1 MHSCQWPARG
11 RVRLDQKKTR
21 TNAIKALMKYA
32 DAGVN
37 IAVADDAKQRI
48 RHHASRTFTPG
59 VLGGI
64 GSFGALFALDRKKW
78 REPVL
83 VSSADGV
90 GTKLKVA
97 IVMGVHSTVGADLVN
112 HCINDI
118 LVQGAEPLFFLDY
131 LSMGK
136 LYPQVVEQPVEG
148 MSRSCRKAG
157 CALIGGETAEMPG
170 FYPPGEY
177 DLAGFIV
184 GAVERK
190 KLLTGKGVQPGDTLI
205 ALPSA
210 GLHTNGYSLAR
221 KLVFEVAKLKPD
233 TYVAEVGNKIGAE
246 LLKPH
251 LSYAPALKNIVARG
265 WVSALAHITGGGIPG
280 NLPRVLPRGVKADI
294 DLATW
299 PVPSI
304 FKYLAKLGKI
314 DTDELLHSFN
324 MGVGIIRVVPP
335 KNVRSVEADL
345 KKLHEKFFLIG
356 RIERSES
363 GKARVTYSGSLN
375 LA

>member
-1 MHSCQWPARG
+1 MGLNFAFES
-11 RVRLDQKKTR
+11 V
-21 TNAIKALMKYA
+21 KADASPMKYS

-37 IAVADDAKQRI
+37 IALADQVKQRI
-48 RHHASRTFTPG
+48 RHHANRTFTSG

-64 GSFGALFALDRKKW
+64 GGFGALFAMDQKKFK
-78 REPVL
+78 EPVL

-97 IVMGVHSTVGADLVN
+97 MAMRVHSTVGGDLVN
-112 HCINDI
+112 HCVNDI
-118 LVQGAEPLFFLDY
+118 LVQGATPLFFLDY
-131 LSMGK
+131 LAMGK
-136 LYPQVVEQPVEG
+136 LEPNVIEQLVEG

-184 GAVERK
+184 GVVERSK
-190 KLLTGKGVQPGDTLI
+190 ILTGKFVKPGDTLF

-221 KLVFEVAKLKPD
+221 KLIFEIAKLKPE

-251 LSYAPALKNIVARG
+251 LCYGPALKNIVARG

-280 NLPRVLPRGVKADI
+280 NLPRVLPTGVKAQI
-294 DLATW
+294 DLASW
-299 PVPSI
+299 PVPPI
-304 FKYLAKLGKI
+304 FKFLAALGKI
-314 DTDELLHSFN
+314 DTDELLQSFN
-324 MGVGIIRVVPP
+324 MGVGMVLVVPP
-335 KNVRSVEADL
+335 VNVKSVEADL
-345 KKLHEKFFLIG
+345 KRRREKFFRIG
-356 RIERSES
+356 RIERGDASKS
-363 GKARVTYSGSLN
+363 RVSFSGSLN
-375 LA
+375 L

>member
-1 MHSCQWPARG
+1 
-11 RVRLDQKKTR
+11 
-21 TNAIKALMKYA
+21 MKYA

-37 IAVADDAKQRI
+37 IAMADDAKQRI

-78 REPVL
+78 KEPVL

-97 IVMGVHSTVGADLVN
+97 MAMRVHSTVGGDLVN

-131 LSMGK
+131 LAMGK
-136 LYPQVVEQPVEG
+136 LDPQVVEQLVEG

-170 FYPPGEY
+170 FYAPGEY

-184 GAVERK
+184 GVLERANLKKTSAVK
-190 KLLTGKGVQPGDTLI
+190 PDDLLL
-205 ALPSA
+205 ALPST

-221 KLVFEVAKLKPD
+221 KLIFEHAGLHPE
-233 TYVAEVGNKIGAE
+233 TYVAEVSNKIGAE
-246 LLKPH
+246 LLRPH
-251 LSYAPALKNIVARG
+251 RCYWPMLKTTVTRG
-265 WVSALAHITGGGIPG
+265 WLSAMAHITGGGIPG
-280 NLPRVLPRGVKADI
+280 NLPRVLPRGVQAEI
-294 DLATW
+294 ELGSW
-299 PVPSI
+299 PVPPI
-304 FKYLAKLGKI
+304 FSYLACLGKL
-314 DTDELLHSFN
+314 E
-324 MGVGIIRVVPP
+324 
-335 KNVRSVEADL
+335 
-345 KKLHEKFFLIG
+345 
-356 RIERSES
+356 
-363 GKARVTYSGSLN
+363 
-375 LA
+375 